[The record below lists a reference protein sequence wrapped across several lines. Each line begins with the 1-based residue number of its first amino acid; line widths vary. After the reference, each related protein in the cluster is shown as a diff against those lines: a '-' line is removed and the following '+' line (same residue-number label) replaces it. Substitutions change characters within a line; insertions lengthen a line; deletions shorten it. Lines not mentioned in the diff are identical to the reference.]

1 MKKTIA
7 LLATALTIGSFST
20 PAQAGNDSWIG
31 EITTVGF
38 NFCPRGWAPLNGQL
52 LAISQYNALYSLL
65 GTVYGGDGRTTFA
78 LPDMRGRT
86 GIHTGSGP
94 GLTDRRLGSKGG
106 AESVTLTVNQ
116 MPAHTHS
123 AASTSRASNLPADS
137 ADPTGNVN
145 ALDVGGNTYHT
156 GGGTV
161 DMASGSVTTTIGS
174 AGGSQAHQN
183 MQPYLTLTYCIAT
196 VGTYPSRN

>member
-38 NFCPRGWAPLNGQL
+38 
-52 LAISQYNALYSLL
+52 SLL